1 MFLAMS
7 LHLSDHQVLH
17 NIAGFK
23 FFSISLGFSRFFR
36 SYFALPN
43 FWSWRNLIKQLFH
56 SRLLDTRLVIAQL
69 GATRLVKPAAHLRK
83 KLSKLPREA
92 VCSAVSSRVRGNCGE
107 KFALR
112 GRENRAELGLI
123 KHPIKIHGILTDSS
137 GSGWCRR
144 KKFRPHWSHV
154 RMPCILIGCF
164 IDQAQLDSH
173 DGRTQ
178 WGICLAR
185 RKISNMF
192 DFFLTASRGQFL
204 TKSSP
209 HTVRKRLSK
218 PPREAVYSALSS
230 PCAAGFSYLAPHIQ
244 RALIEQLWITNKPL

>member
-1 MFLAMS
+1 MAY
-7 LHLSDHQVLH
+7 
-17 NIAGFK
+17 
-23 FFSISLGFSRFFR
+23 SR
-36 SYFALPN
+36 
-43 FWSWRNLIKQLFH
+43 
-56 SRLLDTRLVIAQL
+56 
-69 GATRLVKPAAHLRK
+69 
-83 KLSKLPREA
+83 
-92 VCSAVSSRVRGNCGE
+92 
-107 KFALR
+107 
-112 GRENRAELGLI
+112 
-123 KHPIKIHGILTDSS
+123 DSS

-154 RMPCILIGCF
+154 RMPCIFIGCF

-218 PPREAVYSALSS
+218 PPREAVCSALSS
-230 PCAAGFSYLAPHIQ
+230 PCAASFNHELCFLFARTPLKEEGFFASNSKYFVCFNKFYAGNGFCDIFRPNELPKIKL
-244 RALIEQLWITNKPL
+244 LIDL